1 MKIALVCPASLP
13 ATQFGGILFLCVDV
27 ARECSNS
34 GHNVTIYTSDLDFAN
49 NLHTFNK
56 HLPRIEK
63 AENFKINRTSVWF
76 SVGLFFV
83 NPKMYS
89 QISKD
94 NPDIIH
100 TIGVKSFQSFIA
112 ALISKKNK
120 IPLIVSDQGG
130 LTTHPEFNKGPV
142 IKRLLYKLQTP
153 MIRYVVNQ
161 ASKIIVANEYEKQ
174 IFTNRNI
181 EAMGKVSALCEESKI
196 TIIRNGIDLEIINQR
211 PTEFRKKYGFDKKFF
226 LFVGRFTKIKGLDI
240 LLQAMNLI
248 KNQPELENI
257 QLVIMGVDFGFQDQM
272 LEMIDEFNIKEKIH
286 VIKNPSREDVIT
298 AYRESEFLVLPSR
311 WELSPL
317 TPLEGF
323 AFKKPVISTNVH
335 GIPSTIT
342 HGENGILIEDE
353 DSHSLSKAIL
363 ELINDKQK
371 CSRYGLSGFN
381 LVQQECNSKLM
392 GQKTLKIYNQVV
404 NI

>member
-112 ALISKKNK
+112 ALISKKKK

-130 LTTHPEFNKGPV
+130 LTTHPEFNNSPV

-181 EAMGKVSALCEESKI
+181 ESMGKVSALCEESKI

-211 PTEFRKKYGFDKKFF
+211 PTEFRKKYGIDKKFF

-257 QLVIMGVDFGFQDQM
+257 RLVIMGVDFGFQDQM
-272 LEMIDEFNIKEKIH
+272 LEIIDKFNIKEKIH
-286 VIKNPSREDVIT
+286 VIKNPSREDVVT

-323 AFKKPVISTNVH
+323 AFKKTVISTNVH

-353 DSHSLSKAIL
+353 DFHSLAKAIL

-381 LVQQECNSKLM
+381 LVQQECNSKSM

>member
-1 MKIALVCPASLP
+1 
-13 ATQFGGILFLCVDV
+13 
-27 ARECSNS
+27 
-34 GHNVTIYTSDLDFAN
+34 
-49 NLHTFNK
+49 
-56 HLPRIEK
+56 
-63 AENFKINRTSVWF
+63 
-76 SVGLFFV
+76 
-83 NPKMYS
+83 
-89 QISKD
+89 
-94 NPDIIH
+94 
-100 TIGVKSFQSFIA
+100 
-112 ALISKKNK
+112 
-120 IPLIVSDQGG
+120 
-130 LTTHPEFNKGPV
+130 
-142 IKRLLYKLQTP
+142 
-153 MIRYVVNQ
+153 
-161 ASKIIVANEYEKQ
+161 
-174 IFTNRNI
+174 
-181 EAMGKVSALCEESKI
+181 MGKVSALCEESKI
-196 TIIRNGIDLEIINQR
+196 TIIRNGIDLEIINQK
-211 PTEFRKKYGFDKKFF
+211 PTEFRKKYGIDKKFF

-272 LEMIDEFNIKEKIH
+272 LEIIDKFNIKEKIH
-286 VIKNPSREDVIT
+286 VIKNPSREDVVT

-323 AFKKPVISTNVH
+323 AFKKTVISTNVH

-353 DSHSLSKAIL
+353 DFHSLSKAIL

-392 GQKTLKIYNQVV
+392 GQKTLKIYNQVA

>member
-1 MKIALVCPASLP
+1 
-13 ATQFGGILFLCVDV
+13 
-27 ARECSNS
+27 
-34 GHNVTIYTSDLDFAN
+34 
-49 NLHTFNK
+49 
-56 HLPRIEK
+56 
-63 AENFKINRTSVWF
+63 
-76 SVGLFFV
+76 
-83 NPKMYS
+83 MYS

-112 ALISKKNK
+112 ALISKKKK

-130 LTTHPEFNKGPV
+130 MTTHPEFNNGPV

-181 EAMGKVSALCEESKI
+181 KSMGKVSALCEESKI

-211 PTEFRKKYGFDKKFF
+211 PTEFRKKYGIDKKFF

-248 KNQPELENI
+248 KNQPELENT

-286 VIKNPSREDVIT
+286 VIKNPSREDVVT

>member
-112 ALISKKNK
+112 ALISKKKK

-130 LTTHPEFNKGPV
+130 LTTHPEFNNGPV

-181 EAMGKVSALCEESKI
+181 ESMGKLVLFA
-196 TIIRNGIDLEIINQR
+196 RNQ
-211 PTEFRKKYGFDKKFF
+211 K
-226 LFVGRFTKIKGLDI
+226 
-240 LLQAMNLI
+240 LQL
-248 KNQPELENI
+248 
-257 QLVIMGVDFGFQDQM
+257 
-272 LEMIDEFNIKEKIH
+272 LEM
-286 VIKNPSREDVIT
+286 
-298 AYRESEFLVLPSR
+298 
-311 WELSPL
+311 
-317 TPLEGF
+317 
-323 AFKKPVISTNVH
+323 
-335 GIPSTIT
+335 
-342 HGENGILIEDE
+342 
-353 DSHSLSKAIL
+353 
-363 ELINDKQK
+363 ELI
-371 CSRYGLSGFN
+371 
-381 LVQQECNSKLM
+381 
-392 GQKTLKIYNQVV
+392 
-404 NI
+404 

>member
-1 MKIALVCPASLP
+1 
-13 ATQFGGILFLCVDV
+13 
-27 ARECSNS
+27 
-34 GHNVTIYTSDLDFAN
+34 
-49 NLHTFNK
+49 
-56 HLPRIEK
+56 
-63 AENFKINRTSVWF
+63 
-76 SVGLFFV
+76 
-83 NPKMYS
+83 
-89 QISKD
+89 
-94 NPDIIH
+94 
-100 TIGVKSFQSFIA
+100 
-112 ALISKKNK
+112 
-120 IPLIVSDQGG
+120 
-130 LTTHPEFNKGPV
+130 
-142 IKRLLYKLQTP
+142 
-153 MIRYVVNQ
+153 
-161 ASKIIVANEYEKQ
+161 
-174 IFTNRNI
+174 
-181 EAMGKVSALCEESKI
+181 
-196 TIIRNGIDLEIINQR
+196 
-211 PTEFRKKYGFDKKFF
+211 
-226 LFVGRFTKIKGLDI
+226 
-240 LLQAMNLI
+240 MNLI

>member
-13 ATQFGGILFLCVDV
+13 ATQFGGILFLSVDI
-27 ARECSNS
+27 AKECSNS
-34 GHNVTIYTSDLDFAN
+34 GHDVTIYTTDLGFAN
-49 NLHTFNK
+49 NLHTFDIL
-56 HLPRIEK
+56 LPRIEK
-63 AENFKINRTSVWF
+63 VQNFKINRTGVWF
-76 SVGLFFV
+76 SFGLFFV
-83 NPKMYS
+83 NPKMYL
-89 QISKD
+89 QISKN

-100 TIGVKSFQSFIA
+100 TIGVRSFQSFIA
-112 ALISKKNK
+112 SLVSKKKK
-120 IPLIVSDQGG
+120 IPLIISDQGG
-130 LTTHPEFNKGPV
+130 LTTHPELKKSSML
-142 IKRLLYKLQTP
+142 KRLLYKLQTP
-153 MIRYVVNQ
+153 MIRHVINQ

-174 IFTNRNI
+174 IFLDGYIQSTKKTLEISN
-181 EAMGKVSALCEESKI
+181 ESKI
-196 TIIRNGIDLEIINQR
+196 TIIRNGIDLEIINQK
-211 PTEFRKKYGFDKKFF
+211 PTEFRKKYGIDKKFF

-272 LEMIDEFNIKEKIH
+272 LEMINKFNIKEKIH
-286 VIKNPSREDVIT
+286 VIKNPSREDVVT
-298 AYRESEFLVLPSR
+298 AYGESEFLVLPSR

-323 AFKKPVISTNVH
+323 AFKKTVISTNVH

-342 HGENGILIEDE
+342 DGENGILIEDE
-353 DSHSLSKAIL
+353 DFHSLAKAIL

-381 LVQQECNSKLM
+381 LVHQECNSKSM

-404 NI
+404 NR